1 MESNHEELK
10 KLVEDGTHTMAAQVK
25 KFEERYDWNEEIKE
39 SDAKKIVEN
48 AVVKIERKLVRH
60 KLEIEEMV
68 ERRISQGN
76 SQLEHVIRDE
86 LMAIERRLSARS
98 RRYSS
103 SNSSYFTKEVQQ
115 SVREANRRRW
125 RASSS
130 SSPKK
135 RSVAR
140 PLFSTGRRLSSVFY
154 SSTSSS
160 MGTSPLTPP
169 KQNFKFQDL

>member
-10 KLVEDGTHTMAAQVK
+10 KLVEDGTYTMAAQVK

-86 LMAIERRLSARS
+86 LMAIE
-98 RRYSS
+98 
-103 SNSSYFTKEVQQ
+103 
-115 SVREANRRRW
+115 
-125 RASSS
+125 
-130 SSPKK
+130 
-135 RSVAR
+135 
-140 PLFSTGRRLSSVFY
+140 
-154 SSTSSS
+154 
-160 MGTSPLTPP
+160 
-169 KQNFKFQDL
+169 